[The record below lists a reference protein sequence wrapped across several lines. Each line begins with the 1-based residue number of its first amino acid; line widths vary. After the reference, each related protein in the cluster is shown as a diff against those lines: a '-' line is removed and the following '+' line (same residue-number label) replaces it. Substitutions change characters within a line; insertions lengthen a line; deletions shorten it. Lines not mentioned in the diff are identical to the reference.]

1 MKSAIIGMVNN
12 VSTSMN
18 HHGGGYASIMVKMI
32 KDSCKQVEFIVNP
45 EPNTWNDYDYL
56 CILEGVNY
64 QENTFNFIGGPQPEH
79 IEKLKSILEYKKPI
93 YCINKI
99 VDFNKFN
106 TRFKLE
112 GNFPIAE
119 LKDLA
124 IKYGEKNR
132 KTVIG
137 DSHSLSVWKPGFGLN
152 RTDGKTLF
160 GYLKNA
166 DYNDL
171 NLKYDETITY
181 FSNIDLRF
189 HLMRQSDPKQAT
201 KDLFSRYIDFSSK
214 LNNNTIVEPLP
225 IEHESRK
232 LPGTG
237 LYNGEK
243 YFGSRLERMELRSIV
258 IDLIRNSGQK
268 YISWPDNWVDVD
280 GIKMFDYMESKQSVH
295 LRPKFYKN
303 INDILS

>member
-1 MKSAIIGMVNN
+1 MKSAIIAMINN

-18 HHGGGYASIMVKMI
+18 HHGGGYSSIMVKMI
-32 KDSCKQVEFIVNP
+32 KDSCKQVEFTVNP
-45 EPNTWNDYDYL
+45 EPKTWNDYDYL

-64 QENTFNFIGGPQPEH
+64 QENMFNFIGGPQPEH
-79 IEKLKSILEYKKPI
+79 IEKLKAILEYKKPI

-99 VDFNKFN
+99 IDFNKFN

-112 GNFPIAE
+112 GNFPVAE

-124 IKYGEKNR
+124 VKYGEKNK

-137 DSHSLSVWKPGFGLN
+137 DSHSLSVWSPGFGLN

-160 GYLKNA
+160 GFLKNA
-166 DYNDL
+166 DYNEL
-171 NLKYDETITY
+171 NSKYNETITY
-181 FSNIDLRF
+181 FSNIDIRF
-189 HLMRQSDPKQAT
+189 HLMRQPDPKQAT
-201 KDLFSRYIDFSSK
+201 IELFNRYINFSSK
-214 LNNNTIVEPLP
+214 LNNNIIVEPLP

-243 YFGSRLERMELRSIV
+243 YFGSRLERMELRSIA
-258 IDLIRNSGQK
+258 IDIIRKSGQK
-268 YISWPDNWVDVD
+268 FISWPDNWVDDD
-280 GIKMFDYMESKQSVH
+280 GMNMFDYMEAKQSVH
-295 LRPKFYKN
+295 LRPKFYKY
-303 INDILS
+303 INDILI